1 MCAPHVCDDDVLA
14 PPTVRHTQLSDE
26 WSDRKTSIGFLFF
39 TTFPFTCRV
48 FLCVWLVTA
57 SHTYSIIS
65 SWENCETA
73 ISVPGRRR
81 LPVGRRVFN
90 WRIYKERH
98 YLFFGTAVFFPGW
111 TPSSPIWH
119 QTQCG
124 KNTWIWMVM
133 YTKRIF
139 AFIRRDKR
147 FFFLLV
153 KGNT

>member
-14 PPTVRHTQLSDE
+14 PPTVRHSTALGWME
-26 WSDRKTSIGFLFF
+26 RRRKTSIGFLFF

-90 WRIYKERH
+90 WRIYKERRH
-98 YLFFGTAVFFPGW
+98 YLFLVLLFFSLDGLPHRRFGTKRNVEKTHEYEWWCPRRE
-111 TPSSPIWH
+111 SSHSSGEIK
-119 QTQCG
+119 G
-124 KNTWIWMVM
+124 S
-133 YTKRIF
+133 
-139 AFIRRDKR
+139 
-147 FFFLLV
+147 FFFW
-153 KGNT
+153 